1 MSTDSTDDG
10 STDAID
16 DGSTDQPNVSRRDF
30 VKAVG
35 GLSALSAG
43 GVGAGEI
50 DLESLWSDP
59 EHYVGEDYET
69 DTFDAEH
76 TIHTTCG
83 QCNTFC
89 PIKVTLDDASTETA
103 QYSSLVRKL
112 AGNPYSFLNTQ
123 PFSQVPYSSDPES
136 VATGDV
142 EGTGDVDLSR
152 WSLTGGRICLK
163 GQSGIQTA
171 FDSYRVRK
179 PMRRVGPRGSGEWRT
194 ISWEQ
199 AIDEI
204 VHGHDGEYVS
214 HEGLAEMWAYE
225 DESTV
230 MADWEKVQDGELE
243 KATFDERYEDVLI
256 DTDIPQLGPK
266 ANQIVDVGGFRRFFI
281 RNRLFQQGFGTI
293 NSHHHAGVC
302 GFSSVLGNVRSHDPV
317 KQTGEGVA
325 VKKKKRQYADIENT
339 EYLLVWGTNPLVS
352 NKGPTWLSPKLTNA
366 LQDGMRMDVVDPRL
380 SKTAEKADT
389 WVPIEPGADAALAMG
404 MARWIIEHERHD
416 EAYLRHPDRGS
427 AESRGEPTWS
437 DATHLVDATTYENEA
452 PKAKVA
458 PGDLGLE
465 GSGAAVLDA
474 ETGEVAA
481 ASEVDSAALDVDV
494 TVEGTQLR
502 SVWSL
507 YKERVFEHTVEEY
520 AEMAG
525 VEAETV
531 AEIADEF
538 TSHGKRAAILQY
550 RGPAKHTNGFYNTRA
565 IATLQHLIGNYDWK
579 GGQITPYAGYQTMG
593 GRYKLGVVPDGR
605 SPWGLPITRAL
616 HNAEDFEG
624 TRLFDG
630 YPADRPWFRLSP
642 QHQVQE
648 IYPSAK
654 DGYPYSINALFIRPY
669 SENHVMAAAGG
680 DRIAEIMKD
689 TDAMDLVVAFDTV
702 IGETSKQADYILP
715 EPTYLER
722 WENFG
727 TYPNKRLADEKI
739 SHPAVSVV
747 PDARMAEDVL
757 IDVAK
762 EMDLPGVG
770 EDAIVDAEGE
780 TWPLDRAEDFYVKMV
795 ANLAYARKTLDV
807 DPEAADVDMNLPPGI
822 EPEDFPLEEGPVPDA
837 DAREIEI
844 FRRAHENG
852 LGDDFEYEAWKG
864 AVTPEEWPKVVTV
877 LNRGGRF
884 EEPIP
889 NYEAVYP
896 ERGYDYD
903 YVDRF
908 DPSNGYVGEHMRYQL
923 NREVWFFNEIMP
935 VGKDAY
941 DGAPFDPLPKVE
953 DATHFNGDVLTPVVS
968 DEEPAPDRPLHL
980 INWKPRTQG
989 MHRTTNAP
997 WLRET
1002 QPTNP
1007 LWINPA
1013 DARTRGIEDGDRIEI
1028 DAGRGAVEAQARVTE
1043 GIRPGVVGADWGWGR
1058 AANGAESVTVDGDTT
1073 SGIGDEYG
1081 HMPYDFDEPTTDDAG
1096 YAQGRDAGFAINHLA
1111 PLDTT
1116 TDDIGPSDPVG
1127 GSQAQFDTHVE
1138 VRKREE

>member
-1 MSTDSTDDG
+1 MSSEPDDG
-10 STDAID
+10 NGTDPA
-16 DGSTDQPNVSRRDF
+16 VSRRDF

-35 GLSALSAG
+35 GFTALSAG
-43 GVGAGEI
+43 GVGANEI
-50 DLESLWSDP
+50 DVENLWTDP

-89 PIKVTLDDASTETA
+89 PIKVTIDEKSAENA
-103 QYSSLVRKL
+103 EYSSLIRKL

-123 PFSQVPYSSDPES
+123 PFSQVPYSSDPEN
-136 VATGDV
+136 VATGTV

-152 WSLTGGRICLK
+152 WSLNGGRMCLK

-171 FDSYRVRK
+171 FDTYRVRK
-179 PMRRVGPRGSGEWRT
+179 PMRRAGPRGSDQWKT

-204 VHGHDGEYVS
+204 VNGHDGEYVS
-214 HEGLAEMWAYE
+214 HDGLDSMWAYE
-225 DESTV
+225 DEDTV
-230 MADWEKVQDGELE
+230 MADWEMVQNGEMTQE
-243 KATFDERYEDVLI
+243 EFDSKYEDVLV
-256 DTDIPQLGPK
+256 DTEIPQLGPK
-266 ANQIVDVGGFRRFFI
+266 ANQIVDIGGFRRFFI
-281 RNRLFQQGFGTI
+281 RARLFQQGLGTI

-317 KQTGEGVA
+317 KQTEDGVA
-325 VKKKKRQYADIENT
+325 VKKKKRQYADLENT
-339 EYLLVWGTNPLVS
+339 EYLLVWGTNPMVS
-352 NKGPTWLSPKLTNA
+352 NKGPTWLAPKLTNA

-389 WVPIEPGADAALAMG
+389 WVPIKPGADGAFAMG
-404 MARWIIEHERHD
+404 MARWIVENERYD
-416 EAYLRHPDRGS
+416 EDYLRNPDRDS
-427 AESRGEPTWS
+427 AEGQNEPTWS
-437 DATHLVDATTYENEA
+437 DATHLVDVGKYDDQT
-452 PKAKVA
+452 PKAKVT
-458 PGDLGLE
+458 PEDLELE
-465 GSGAAVLDA
+465 GEGHVVVDA
-474 ETGEVAA
+474 DTGKLAA
-481 ASEVDSAALDVDV
+481 ASEVETAVLDVDI
-494 TVEGTQLR
+494 TVEDTHLK
-502 SVWSL
+502 SVWQL
-507 YKERVFEHTVEEY
+507 YRERVFEHTVEEY

-525 VEAETV
+525 VEPELIEEV
-531 AEIADEF
+531 ADEF
-538 TSHGKRAAILQY
+538 TSHGKKAAIMQY
-550 RGPAKHTNGFYNTRA
+550 RGPSKHTNGFYNTRA

-579 GGQITPYAGYQTMG
+579 GGQITPYAGYDTMS
-593 GRYKLGVVPDGR
+593 GRYQLGKVPDGR

-630 YPADRPWFRLSP
+630 YPAKRPWFRLSP

-654 DGYPYSINALFIRPY
+654 DEYPYSINALFIRPY

-680 DRIAEIMKD
+680 DKIAEVMKD
-689 TDAMDLVVAFDTV
+689 TDAINLVVAFDTV
-702 IGETSKQADYILP
+702 IGETSAQADYILP

-739 SHPAVSVV
+739 SHPAVKVV
-747 PDARMAEDVL
+747 PNARMAEDVL

-770 EDAIVDAEGE
+770 EDAIVDADGN
-780 TWPLDRAEDFYVKMV
+780 TWPLHRASDFYVKMV
-795 ANLAYARKTLDV
+795 ANIAYSTKTLDV
-807 DPEAADVDMNLPPGI
+807 DLNEEKDFDIQLPPGV
-822 EPEDFPLEEGPVPDA
+822 DAQNFPIEEGPVPDA
-837 DAREIEI
+837 DDREIEI

-852 LGDDFEYEAWKG
+852 LGEHFDYDAWTN
-864 AVTPEEWPKVVTV
+864 AVDPEEWPKVVTV

-889 NYEAVYP
+889 NYAEVFA
-896 ERGYDYD
+896 EKGHDYD
-903 YVDRF
+903 YVGRYN
-908 DPSNGYVGEHMRYQL
+908 PSKGYVGDHLRYQL

-941 DGAPFDPLPKVE
+941 DGEPFDPLPRVE
-953 DATHFNGDVLTPVVS
+953 DGTHFNGDLLTPVKS
-968 DEEPAPDRPLHL
+968 DERPAQDRPLHL

-989 MHRTTNAP
+989 MHRTTNAA

-1002 QPTNP
+1002 QVTNP
-1007 LWINPA
+1007 LWINPEDA
-1013 DARTRGIEDGDRIEI
+1013 DARGIENGDEIVI
-1028 DAGRGAVEAQARVTE
+1028 DAGRGSVEAQAMVTE

-1058 AANGAESVTVDGDTT
+1058 TADGAESKTVDGETEAAIDD
-1073 SGIGDEYG
+1073 IYG
-1081 HMPYDFDEPTTDDAG
+1081 HVPYDFDVPGKNDAG
-1096 YAQGRDAGFAINHLA
+1096 YAKGRDEGFAINHLA

-1116 TDDIGPSDPVG
+1116 TGDIGPSDQIG

-1138 VRKREE
+1138 VEPKED